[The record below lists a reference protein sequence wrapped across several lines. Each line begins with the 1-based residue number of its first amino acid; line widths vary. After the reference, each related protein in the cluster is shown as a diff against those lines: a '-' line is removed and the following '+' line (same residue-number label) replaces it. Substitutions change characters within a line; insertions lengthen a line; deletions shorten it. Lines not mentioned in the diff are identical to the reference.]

1 MKRLIKLEIS
11 RYNNMLDSEVRKI
24 LNVDLENHFK
34 DGIQILGLIK
44 ELKLERDRLFDF
56 YSKEYSKNI
65 YKDINKD
72 KEVKV
77 EPYMYKD
84 MIWFI

>member
-24 LNVDLENHFK
+24 LNVDFENHFK

-84 MIWFI
+84 MI